1 MNELSV
7 IQMIIQGTVEAMK
20 LTEKS
25 VGTVVSVSPLSIQ
38 REQNGI
44 PIPEKAL
51 ILADAVRAKTASVQG
66 GAGGTVVIN
75 EGLKVGDKVLMLR
88 VEHGNAYIVLSKIP

>member
-1 MNELSV
+1 M
-7 IQMIIQGTVEAMK
+7 
-20 LTEKS
+20 
-25 VGTVVSVSPLSIQ
+25 SPLSIQ
-38 REQNGI
+38 KEQNGI

-51 ILADAVRAKTASVQG
+51 ILTDAVRAKTASVQS

>member
-7 IQMIIQGTVEAMK
+7 IQMIIQGTVEAMN

-25 VGTVVSVSPLSIQ
+25 AGTVVSVSPLSIQ
-38 REQNGI
+38 KEQNGI

-51 ILADAVRAKTASVQG
+51 ILTDAVRAKTASVQS